1 MKTTN
6 RWPGALPWTVT
17 LCATLAITAASGG
30 LPAGLAY
37 VFKPLTTLLILAHAW
52 PRGSGAP
59 RRRALVRAGLML
71 SLLGDVLLMWPVHG
85 FLPGLVA
92 FLLAHLVYIGAF
104 CLPVSF
110 AARPLPFAA
119 YGVAAGLILAALWP
133 GVPAALRLPVL
144 AYVACLASMAAQ
156 AAVWW
161 RSHAH
166 TPEGPLARSAAL
178 GGLLFF
184 VSDGLLAVNKFGT
197 PLPLSALWILA
208 SYWAAQWCIA
218 GSLGPAT
225 ARPAKV

>member
-1 MKTTN
+1 MKTTT
-6 RWPGALPWTVT
+6 RWPGAVHWAVV
-17 LCATLAITAASGG
+17 LCAILAITAASGG
-30 LPAGLAY
+30 LPAELVY

-59 RRRALVRAGLML
+59 RQRALVRAGLML
-71 SLLGDVLLMWPVHG
+71 SLLGDILLMWPVQG

-92 FLLAHLVYIGAF
+92 FLLAHLAYIAAF
-104 CLPVSF
+104 CTPVRF

-119 YGVAAGLILAALWP
+119 YGVAAGLILAALWA
-133 GVPAALRLPVL
+133 GVPPALRLPVL

-161 RSHAH
+161 RSRTG
-166 TPEGPLARSAAL
+166 TPDGQLARSAAL

-184 VSDGLLAVNKFGT
+184 VSDGLLAFNKFGT
-197 PLPLSALWILA
+197 PVPLSALWILA

-218 GSLGPAT
+218 GSLGPETRGA
-225 ARPAKV
+225 AKP